1 MNTSL
6 TTSKLALIDLDGVVI
21 DATARFARAEEI
33 RVIHLTELGDKE
45 ANDRYWREAL
55 NPAYTHMDTLIEGA
69 DEHLASLRR
78 EGFRIIY
85 LSSRPESMRDA
96 TLKWLLEHH
105 LFDDLNLLVLKAGG
119 FQFQKTVIW
128 YDWMAD
134 TLAHAFQSQQVLLVS
149 NRPSNLDAMKRPL
162 LHLQPRAYKRLADIF
177 DPAHGADDIDDP
189 FFPD

>member
-1 MNTSL
+1 MARPQRRLAVVSSTNLTETSRKDTIMNTSL
-6 TTSKLALIDLDGVVI
+6 TTSKLALIDLDGVVF

-55 NPAYTHMDTLIEGA
+55 NPAYTHLDTLIEGA

-105 LFDDLNLLVLKAGG
+105 LFDDLNLLVLK
-119 FQFQKTVIW
+119 
-128 YDWMAD
+128 
-134 TLAHAFQSQQVLLVS
+134 
-149 NRPSNLDAMKRPL
+149 
-162 LHLQPRAYKRLADIF
+162 HLQPRAYKRLADIF
-177 DPAHGADDIDDP
+177 DPAHGADDPDDP

>member
-33 RVIHLTELGDKE
+33 RQAHLSPTSRE
-45 ANDRYWREAL
+45 ANERYWREAL
-55 NPAYTHMDTLIEGA
+55 DPAYTHLDTLIEGA

-105 LFDDLNLLVLKAGG
+105 LFDDLNLLVLKAPS
-119 FQFQKTVIW
+119 FQFKKTIDW
-128 YDWMAD
+128 YEWMAD
-134 TLAHAFQSQQVLLVS
+134 TLAHAFQSQQVLLIS
-149 NRPSNLDAMKRPL
+149 TRPSNLDAMKRPL

>member
-6 TTSKLALIDLDGVVI
+6 TTSKLALIDLDGVII

-33 RVIHLTELGDKE
+33 RQAHLSPTSRE
-45 ANDRYWREAL
+45 ANECYWREAL
-55 NPAYTHMDTLIEGA
+55 DPAYTHLDTLIEGA

-105 LFDDLNLLVLKAGG
+105 LFDDLNLLVLK
-119 FQFQKTVIW
+119 
-128 YDWMAD
+128 
-134 TLAHAFQSQQVLLVS
+134 
-149 NRPSNLDAMKRPL
+149 
-162 LHLQPRAYKRLADIF
+162 HLQPRAYKRLADIF
-177 DPAHGADDIDDP
+177 DPAHGADDPDDP